1 VPRRDNYRD
10 GVEIIDLPEEE
21 IGYERQRGAGA
32 SREHPGPPRR
42 TASHHSAPPARATG
56 SARVT
61 RSQSIQVPSRRAAE
75 PVHDDYIPS
84 SHQLSGP
91 APFHVRPAGEVRPA
105 RSLCIARR
113 PDALSSQQYRLLK
126 YKLKEGAD
134 PRVIG
139 VTSPR
144 RHEGKTTAAANLGL
158 ALAEGRRV
166 RIMLLDLNLR
176 HPRLAAM
183 FGIPAPGSVAE
194 QLRRKRRDPDT
205 YWDVL
210 ELGSRLH
217 LMAGT
222 EAMENPAALLN
233 SDEVGRLL
241 SDLAEHYDY
250 VVVDLPAV
258 LIAADVKI
266 VQEQLD
272 GLVLVCRAGSST
284 RVTINSTVSQLGRD
298 RIHGLLMLSVEERY
312 IPK

>member
-1 VPRRDNYRD
+1 MPRYNDYPD
-10 GVEIIDLPEEE
+10 GVEIIDLPDEEV
-21 IGYERQRGAGA
+21 GHDRRRGATQRA
-32 SREHPGPPRR
+32 SSSQLRQSRPLQREVRERPI
-42 TASHHSAPPARATG
+42 PA
-56 SARVT
+56 
-61 RSQSIQVPSRRAAE
+61 
-75 PVHDDYIPS
+75 
-84 SHQLSGP
+84 SHQLPGP

-126 YKLKEGAD
+126 YKLKESTD
-134 PRVIG
+134 PRIIG
-139 VTSPR
+139 ITSPR
-144 RHEGKTTAAANLGL
+144 QGEGKTTAVANLGL

-166 RIMLLDLNLR
+166 RVMLLDLNLR
-176 HPRLAAM
+176 KPDLTHM
-183 FGIPAPGSVAE
+183 FGLPSTGSVAE

-217 LMAGT
+217 MIAGS
-222 EAMENPAALLN
+222 EPLDNPAALLN

-258 LIAADVKI
+258 LVAADVKI

-284 RVTINSTVSQLGRD
+284 RASINSSISQLGRD
-298 RIHGLLMLSVEERY
+298 RIQGLLMLNVQNRY
-312 IPK
+312 IAR

>member
-1 VPRRDNYRD
+1 VPRYNDYRD
-10 GVEIIDLPEEE
+10 GVEIIDLPDEETGRDRHRSHRGSAQ
-21 IGYERQRGAGA
+21 IPVRQRTAA
-32 SREHPGPPRR
+32 VQYAPQQRALPPQR
-42 TASHHSAPPARATG
+42 
-56 SARVT
+56 
-61 RSQSIQVPSRRAAE
+61 
-75 PVHDDYIPS
+75 
-84 SHQLSGP
+84 QLPGP

-105 RSLCIARR
+105 RTLCIARR

-126 YKLKEGAD
+126 YKLKESTD
-134 PRVIG
+134 PRIIG

-144 RHEGKTTAAANLGL
+144 QGEGKTTAVANLGL

-166 RIMLLDLNLR
+166 RVMLLDLNLR
-176 HPRLAAM
+176 KPDLTRM
-183 FGIPAPGSVAE
+183 FGIPSTGSVGE
-194 QLRRKRRDPDT
+194 QLRRKRRDPDG

-217 LMAGT
+217 LIAGS
-222 EAMENPAALLN
+222 EPLENPAALLN

-258 LIAADVKI
+258 LVAADVKI

-284 RVTINSTVSQLGRD
+284 RASISSAISQLGRE
-298 RIHGLLMLSVEERY
+298 RIQGMLMVNVQNRY
-312 IPK
+312 IPR